1 MNKQLIIKQLLI
13 AFAVF
18 SVGVF
23 NSAFAQTGPVKPDT
37 VYHECFGCDS
47 FLLNIDDEVYTYYSD
62 TVIYVPQ
69 YVTIQGV
76 IYESIWDV
84 YLISIGA
91 SYDVKDTVSV
101 SVCRDKLPYIYN
113 RNFFTQSG
121 DYWVDFPS
129 VQGCDSAHVL
139 LQLQVLE
146 GESDTMRVTLCPSQD
161 SVKIDGIVFKESGV
175 FTRKI
180 GVDTNSC
187 PITKVYVV
195 TRYPLVTDTI
205 EASVCQGTSYR
216 YKGHFFDSTGVYDVP
231 YTTETGCEGLTHL
244 ILTVN
249 PGIASIESVEATVCV
264 SDLPYEFMG
273 NSYDHEG
280 VFTYIKKNQYGCD
293 SLVRILHLNVT
304 QPQVDT
310 VIRHICLE
318 DFPYVYDS
326 VHTYVAPGQYYIND
340 SPEVK
345 CHHYTLVML
354 VPNPSVQDTTVIC
367 TSDSSFTFLDTT
379 FTQST
384 IYTYTDTN
392 SYHCLN
398 YHTLRVNLNQQM
410 VYDTVY
416 ASICASETPYMFYG
430 QRCRFTGDY
439 THVLQNE
446 AGCDSATVLLRLTVR
461 PNPEIAVYD
470 TITRND
476 LPYVYRGQTYNQ
488 SGEYRIVV
496 PAVTDLE
503 CDSTYV
509 LYLKVLP
516 IYTISMD
523 TTVCANIPVAFLGDT
538 ITAAGSY
545 RFTYH
550 LSDYDSVIIL
560 NVNHYPT
567 YSAETVYAEV
577 GEYKLPY
584 QFMDSLYYTAGYHEV
599 VYSTINGC
607 DSVYS
612 LFLTINPATENPDTI
627 QRVICSNELPLQ
639 LFDSILTQAGL
650 YRYIVPSATP
660 NVDSVFYVNLSVKES
675 PTLVIAD
682 TTYLCTGST
691 VRLNAQSTGSI
702 YLWNN
707 GSTESSILVTL
718 PGQYSVTVSNAFEC
732 STSQKVQVIQVALP
746 DANIQGGNTVCQGSS
761 LSLIATGGT
770 SYLWSDGSVSDTLL
784 VAPETNTTYYVT
796 VSNIYGCSRSKDI
809 AVTVNPLPELIILG
823 DNNVCHGESTIFTV
837 YGADTYRWNTGGRTD
852 HITAATAGVYTVTGT
867 DANQCQN
874 TASVTLEVHPLPNIK
889 INGRTTFCQNGYTT
903 ITATGASAYEWN
915 SGEMSQSITAAH
927 AGSYTVTGTDQ
938 YGCLSTK
945 SVVVTKSV
953 VNASFSGNR
962 NICPG
967 QSTTL
972 MITGDEGNTYRWF
985 DGSNGQ
991 SIEVSS
997 AGQYS
1002 VTVTNADGCQNNMIA
1017 NVTELVAPVPSIS
1030 GNLSI
1035 CEGQSTSL
1043 RASGGNSYI
1052 WDDGT
1057 AQSMITVDAS
1067 GTYSVTATNLYG
1079 CSASTSVMVQ
1089 VNPSPVVNILA
1100 QDAICRGDNISITA
1114 ISSATRYNWN
1124 TGQTTATIQVNPS
1137 TPSSYTV
1144 MVTDEN
1150 ECTAT
1155 ATTLVQVNPLPLA
1168 YINGES
1174 SLCQGD
1180 TSVMTAFGGVDYL
1193 WNTGQRTPTIEVTAG
1208 GLYSVVVTDNNG
1220 CSATVQKEVAVTP
1233 LPAAT
1238 VNDLSEICQGQEATL
1253 TVSAPAGCSYLWS
1266 TGSRMSQISVH
1277 DAGVY
1282 SVLVTNVGGCS
1293 RAYNS
1298 TVVVHELPQINI
1310 TGASEIC
1317 DGQSAMLT
1325 VSGTGA
1331 LQYEWSNGDQN
1342 QSIVVRSANLYQ
1354 VTAVNTYG
1362 CSATASRNVA
1372 VRPLPEPQISGAQ
1385 PICVGSSATLTASG
1399 GFSYVWSTGST
1410 GNQLTVS
1417 PTSSQSYTVTASNNY
1432 GCMASISATV
1442 TVNPLPVISISGNTS
1457 VCEGDITAITA
1468 SGATNYA
1475 WSTGANTASVN
1486 VSQSG
1491 LYKVTASTNGCTSV
1505 DSVYVISKPKPQVQI
1520 AGNGHVC
1527 AGSVSVLTASGAE
1540 SYLWNTNENSASISI
1555 SPTENTMYSVTGLG
1569 ANGCSATAQKM
1580 VNVEAV
1586 PQVQILG
1593 TRTICQ
1599 GQATVLTAT
1608 GGASYQWSN
1617 GSTEQDIA
1625 VFPNM
1630 NTSYTVTASNAY
1642 GCEGTATAVVNV
1654 NMLPSIVFS
1663 GNTSIC
1669 QGESTTITVTGGS
1682 SFQWSTGASGNSIT
1696 VSTPGC
1702 YSVTATNTM
1711 GCSRTDSINVVVWT
1725 NPVVQVNGESLICE
1739 GATTMLTASG
1749 ANSYLWSSGETGAS
1763 IMVMPG
1769 ETTSYS
1775 VVGYDENNCS
1785 ATVSKVVN
1793 VEENPAVY
1801 ISGELAICHGQS
1813 TTLTASEA
1821 HTYLWSTGETT
1832 AAITVSAQG
1841 AYTVTATS
1849 EHGCQSLASATVV
1862 DNPRPEF
1869 TLHGDTTICENT
1881 TAELSVTGNNTYVW
1895 STGDTDMSITI
1906 SAGGVYAVTATNNYG
1921 CELSSS
1927 MTVTQLSAP
1936 IVSIYGVD
1944 ELCQGNST
1952 TLMALSNAIQYL
1964 WSTGDSTSNVTV
1976 TPDNTLYTVTV
1987 TAENGCSTVGE
1998 HMVATLP
2005 VYNIAVTGTIC
2016 EHQSYSEYGFDIPTI
2031 DSAGVYTFTR
2041 SLETVGGCDSIV
2053 NLMLTV
2059 NPLPRLDSIRG
2070 PQNIIQHGNSVFS
2083 VNNPEY
2089 VNNYEWRVT
2098 HTQWTIADPYQYYI
2112 TLNVPVNGT
2121 GTLYVRGINGCGYTE
2136 ISLDIYCNVGIED
2149 HPTQNLVKLYP
2160 NPVHQSLYI
2169 DMDEVAE
2176 VAKVALF
2183 DEAGRLVYKT
2193 DCTDTHIEIDCT
2205 RFANGHYTVQF
2216 LDEKGRRVESR
2227 KIVVKNK

>member
-18 SVGVF
+18 SVGMF
-23 NSAFAQTGPVKPDT
+23 NSAFAQTSPVKPDT
-37 VYHECFGCDS
+37 IYHECFGCDS

-146 GESDTMRVTLCPSQD
+146 GESDTIQVTLCPSQD

-216 YKGHFFDSTGVYDVP
+216 YKGHLFDSTGVYDVP

-340 SPEVK
+340 SPELK

-367 TSDSSFTFLDTT
+367 TSDSSFTFRDTT

-392 SYHCLN
+392 SNHCLN

-660 NVDSVFYVNLSVKES
+660 NVDSVFYVNLTVKES

-682 TTYLCTGST
+682 TAYLCTGGSMT
-691 VRLNAQSTGSI
+691 LNAQSTGSI

-732 STSQKVQVIQVALP
+732 STSKNVQVIQVALP
-746 DANIQGGNTVCQGSS
+746 EANIQGGNTVCYGSS
-761 LSLIATGGT
+761 LSLIATGGS
-770 SYLWSDGSVSDTLL
+770 SYLWSDGSVSDTL
-784 VAPETNTTYYVT
+784 VVTPETNTTYYVT

-809 AVTVNPLPELIILG
+809 AVTVNSLPELTILG
-823 DNNVCHGESTIFTV
+823 DNSVCAGESTIFTA
-837 YGADTYRWNTGGRTD
+837 YGADSYRWNTGGRTD
-852 HITAATAGVYTVTGT
+852 HITASTAGVYSVTGT
-867 DANQCQN
+867 DQNQCQS
-874 TASVTLEVHPLPNIK
+874 TATVLLEVHPLPTIK
-889 INGRTTFCQNGYTT
+889 INGIMTFCQNKSTT
-903 ITATGASAYEWN
+903 ITATGALNYEWS
-915 SGEMSQSITAAH
+915 SGEITQSVVASM
-927 AGSYTVTGTDQ
+927 AGTYTVTGTDQ
-938 YGCLSTK
+938 YGCEASK
-945 SVVVTKSV
+945 SVLVSQAI
-953 VNASFSGNR
+953 VNANISGNNR
-962 NICPG
+962 FCPG

-972 MITGDEGNTYRWF
+972 TITGDEGNTYHWF
-985 DGSNGQ
+985 DGSNNQ
-991 SIEVSS
+991 SIEISS
-997 AGQYS
+997 AGQY
-1002 VTVTNADGCQNNMIA
+1002 TVTATNANGCQNTLIA
-1017 NVTELVAPVPSIS
+1017 TVSEYAAPTPSITGS
-1030 GNLSI
+1030 LSI

-1043 RASGGNSYI
+1043 KASGGISYV
-1052 WDDGT
+1052 WDNGST
-1057 AQSMITVDAS
+1057 DAIIRVGVS
-1067 GTYSVTATNLYG
+1067 GTYSVTVTNQYG
-1079 CSASTSVMVQ
+1079 CTASTSVTVE
-1089 VNPSPVVNILA
+1089 VNPSPVVNILD
-1100 QDAICRGDNISITA
+1100 QDAICKGDYISITA
-1114 ISSATRYNWN
+1114 ISSATRYDWN
-1124 TGQTTATIQVNPS
+1124 TGQNTATIHVNPNTS
-1137 TPSSYTV
+1137 TTYTV
-1144 MVTDEN
+1144 LVTDGN
-1150 ECTAT
+1150 GCTAQAST
-1155 ATTLVQVNPLPLA
+1155 SVVVNQLPTA
-1168 YINGES
+1168 YIDGRS
-1174 SLCQGD
+1174 AICQGD
-1180 TSVMTAFGGVDYL
+1180 TTTLTASGGVDYL
-1193 WNTGQRTPTIEVTAG
+1193 WNTGQHTSTLQVTEG
-1208 GLYSVVVTDNNG
+1208 DLYSVVVTDTNG
-1220 CSATVQKEVAVTP
+1220 CSVSLQKNVAVNS
-1233 LPAAT
+1233 LPVAS
-1238 VNDLSEICQGQEATL
+1238 VNDLSEICQGQEAVL
-1253 TVSAPAGCSYLWS
+1253 TVSAPVGCTYSWS
-1266 TGSRMSQISVH
+1266 TGSHMSQISVH
-1277 DAGVY
+1277 DPGIYDVI
-1282 SVLVTNVGGCS
+1282 VTNANECS
-1293 RAYNS
+1293 RTYHAS
-1298 TVVVHELPQINI
+1298 VIVHEVPQIDI
-1310 TGASEIC
+1310 TGPSEIC
-1317 DGQSAMLT
+1317 EGQSAMLT
-1325 VSGTGA
+1325 ASGTGV
-1331 LQYEWSNGDQN
+1331 LQYAWSNGDYN
-1342 QSIVVRSANLYQ
+1342 PSTIVRSADQYQ
-1354 VTAVNTYG
+1354 VTAVNVYG
-1362 CSATASRNVA
+1362 CSATASRNVV

-1385 PICVGSSATLTASG
+1385 PICVGSSATLIASG
-1399 GFSYVWSTGST
+1399 GFSYVWSTGNT
-1410 GNQLTVS
+1410 GSQLTVS
-1417 PTSSQSYTVTASNNY
+1417 PSNNQSYSVTASNTY
-1432 GCMASISATV
+1432 GCMASTSATV
-1442 TVNPLPVISISGNTS
+1442 VVNQLPQITISGNTS

-1468 SGATNYA
+1468 SGAMSYS

-1486 VSQSG
+1486 VSLPG
-1491 LYKVTASTNGCTSV
+1491 LYTVTASTNGCASV
-1505 DSVYVISKPKPQVQI
+1505 DSVYLTTKPRPQVQI
-1520 AGNGHVC
+1520 EGDNHVC
-1527 AGSVSVLTASGAE
+1527 AGSVSILTASGAE

-1555 SPTENTMYSVTGLG
+1555 SPTENTTYTVTGLG
-1569 ANGCSATAQKM
+1569 ANGCSATAQKI

-1608 GGASYQWSN
+1608 GGTSYQWSN
-1617 GSTEQDIA
+1617 GSTDQDIA

-1642 GCEGTATAVVNV
+1642 GCQGTATAVVNV

-1669 QGESTTITVTGGS
+1669 QGGSTTITVTGGS
-1682 SFQWSTGASGNSIT
+1682 SFQWSTGGNGNSIT
-1696 VSTPGC
+1696 VSDPG
-1702 YSVTATNTM
+1702 YYRVTATNTM

-1725 NPVVQVNGESLICE
+1725 NPVIQVDGESLICE
-1739 GATTMLTASG
+1739 GATTVLTATG
-1749 ANSYLWSSGETGAS
+1749 ADSYLWSSGETGAS

-1769 ETTSYS
+1769 ETTTYS
-1775 VVGYDENNCS
+1775 VVGYDEHNCS
-1785 ATVSKVVN
+1785 STSNKVVN
-1793 VEENPAVY
+1793 VEENPEVY

-1821 HTYLWSTGETT
+1821 YSYLWSTGEST

-1849 EHGCQSLASATVV
+1849 VHGCQSLASATVV
-1862 DNPRPEF
+1862 DNPTPDF
-1869 TLHGDTTICENT
+1869 TLHGDTLICENT
-1881 TAELSVTGNNTYVW
+1881 TAELFVTGNNTYVW
-1895 STGDTDMSITI
+1895 STGSTDMSITI
-1906 SAGGVYAVTATNNYG
+1906 SSGGIYSVTATNNYG

-1927 MTVTQLSAP
+1927 MTVTQLTAP
-1936 IVSIYGVD
+1936 FVSIYGVD

-1952 TLMALSNAIQYL
+1952 MLMALSNANQYL

-1987 TAENGCSTVGE
+1987 TAENGCSTISE
-1998 HMVATLP
+1998 HMITTLP
-2005 VYNIAVTGTIC
+2005 TYNIAVAGTIC
-2016 EHQSYSEYGFDIPTI
+2016 EHQSYNENGFDIPTI
-2031 DSAGVYTFTR
+2031 DSAGVYTFTQT
-2041 SLETVGGCDSIV
+2041 LQTVNGCDSIV

-2059 NPLPRLDSIRG
+2059 NPFPRLDSIKG
-2070 PQNIIQHGNSVFS
+2070 PQNIIQHGNSVYS

-2089 VNNYEWRVT
+2089 VNTYEWRVT

-2121 GTLYVRGINGCGYTE
+2121 GTLYARGINGCGYTE
-2136 ISLDIYCNVGIED
+2136 ISLELKCNVGIED
-2149 HPTQNLVKLYP
+2149 HPSQTMVKLYP
-2160 NPVHQSLYI
+2160 NPVHQSLFI
-2169 DMDEVAE
+2169 NMDEAAE

-2193 DCTDTHIEIDCT
+2193 ECTDTHIEIDCS

-2216 LDEKGRRVESR
+2216 LDKQGRRVESR
-2227 KIVVKNK
+2227 KIVVNN